1 MTNPDDDA
9 GRNERSEPPAGGSE
23 PQFSGHEAASGEQ
36 SPAPRAD
43 DDTPPA
49 YNPPPSGYSQ
59 PPGSSEPSGYSQPS
73 GYPPPG
79 YPPPSGYTPPQSSG
93 YPPPYGD
100 AGSTPYQGYGQP
112 SYPPP
117 PPYGPGGYPSADLGY
132 GAPVSR
138 GTNQLAIASLVASI
152 LGVCCGIGSI
162 VGIVLGI
169 IAINQIKE
177 RGQDGHGLAV
187 AGIAVGAVTLLI
199 SLVWTVSVIAS

>member
-1 MTNPDDDA
+1 
-9 GRNERSEPPAGGSE
+9 
-23 PQFSGHEAASGEQ
+23 
-36 SPAPRAD
+36 
-43 DDTPPA
+43 
-49 YNPPPSGYSQ
+49 
-59 PPGSSEPSGYSQPS
+59 
-73 GYPPPG
+73 
-79 YPPPSGYTPPQSSG
+79 
-93 YPPPYGD
+93 
-100 AGSTPYQGYGQP
+100 
-112 SYPPP
+112 
-117 PPYGPGGYPSADLGY
+117 
-132 GAPVSR
+132 VSR